1 VHSIRE
7 LYKIGPGPSSS
18 HTIGPC
24 LATRKFL
31 ESGNFDY
38 LVVTLYGSLSLTGK
52 GHLTDKIIIDTS
64 SVETKVCFNYTDVK
78 PHCNTMTFSGYFK
91 GKLTKSAEVYSIGG
105 GSIRFKGAEET
116 ITDCIYDYHSLI
128 EIKDCCLRHKKR
140 IYEYVLRKEKDGI
153 LEYMSNIYDVM
164 MSSIDDG
171 LSKQGVLPGTLEV
184 KRKAKEIYMN
194 SNDNRGKCL
203 AYAYA
208 VAEENACGH
217 MIVTSPT
224 CGAAGVLPAVVR
236 YSEEELHISKD
247 KVLKGLLTAGL
258 FGNLVKHNASISG
271 AECGCQA
278 EIGTATVMASAYLSE
293 VLDLDLNIMECAAEI
308 SLEHSLGLTC
318 DPVNGYVQ
326 IPCIERN
333 SLAALR
339 AIDAVKLSK
348 LTSGTSNKISFDL
361 CVLTML
367 ETGKDLNE
375 GYRET
380 ALSGLAKHFNW

>member
-1 VHSIRE
+1 MHSIRE

-18 HTIGPC
+18 HTMGPAK
-24 LATRKFL
+24 ATTEFL
-31 ESGNFDY
+31 SRGNFDE

-64 SVETKVCFNYTDVK
+64 TVKTRVEFNLLTKK
-78 PHCNTMTFSGYFK
+78 PHVNTMVFEGYLN
-91 GKLTKSAEVYSIGG
+91 GVLQETMEVYSVGG
-105 GSIRFKGAEET
+105 GSIRIKGEEKET
-116 ITDCIYDYHSLI
+116 SEKIYQMHSFI
-128 EIKDCCLRHKKR
+128 EIKDFCKRHKKR
-140 IYEYVLRKEKDGI
+140 IYEYVLRAEGPSIYK
-153 LEYMSNIYDVM
+153 YMNEIYDVM
-164 MSSIDDG
+164 MESIDDG
-171 LSKQGVLPGTLEV
+171 LNKTGLLPGTLEV
-184 KRKAKEIYMN
+184 KRKANQIYSN
-194 SNDNRGKCL
+194 SLNNRNKCL

-217 MIVTSPT
+217 LVVTSPT

-236 YSEEELHISKD
+236 YSEEELEISKET
-247 KVLKGLLTAGL
+247 VLNGLLTAGL
-258 FGNLVKHNASISG
+258 FGNLVKFNASISG

-278 EIGTATVMASAYLSE
+278 EIGTATVMAAAYLSE
-293 VLDLDLNIMECAAEI
+293 VLGKDLNEMESSAEI

-318 DPVNGYVQ
+318 DPVSGYVQ

-339 AIDAVKLSK
+339 AIDAVGLAC
-348 LTSGTSNKISFDL
+348 LTNGMNNKISFDL

-380 ALSGLAKHFNW
+380 ARSGLAKHFNW